1 MRTVHLANEF
11 FATDVACYGL
21 RHNLVVFLVWG
32 WVVCTVVINTTSIV
46 EVPKYGGC
54 SRAEAVPAAVLKDVS
69 RGRT

>member
-1 MRTVHLANEF
+1 M
-11 FATDVACYGL
+11 
-21 RHNLVVFLVWG
+21 VFLVWG